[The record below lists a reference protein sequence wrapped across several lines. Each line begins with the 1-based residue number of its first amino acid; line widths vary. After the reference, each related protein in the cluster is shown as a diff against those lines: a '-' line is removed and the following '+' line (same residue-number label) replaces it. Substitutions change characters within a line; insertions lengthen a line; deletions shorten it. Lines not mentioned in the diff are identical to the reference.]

1 MKFNISPWHFEELI
15 KKSYS
20 LDHIFLL
27 SLINENNDIS
37 TLCENSMK
45 IQGMEQSL
53 IRKGLITEQGAITTL
68 GKELLVFINSKE
80 EKKIVKAKSS
90 STDFDIW
97 YKTYPGTNQFTY
109 KGKLF
114 EGNRGLRIKPSDC
127 RIAYDKIILAGV
139 YTAEQLLKAL
149 EYEILQRKESSFKER
164 KNNLTFMQ
172 SSIAYLNSS
181 SFQGFIELIEQGA
194 SVKESESLDS
204 TNI

>member
-20 LDHIFLL
+20 LDGIYLL
-27 SLINENNDIS
+27 SLINENKDIS
-37 TLCENSMK
+37 ELCKDSMK
-45 IQGMEQSL
+45 IQAIEQSL
-53 IRKGLITEQGAITTL
+53 IRKGLITDEGVVTTL
-68 GKELLVFINSKE
+68 GKELLIFINSKE
-80 EKKIVKAKSS
+80 KKKIVKTKSS
-90 STDFDIW
+90 SSDFDIW

-109 KGKLF
+109 KGKFF
-114 EGNRGLRIKPSDC
+114 EGNRGFKVNPSGC
-127 RIAYDKIILAGV
+127 RIEYDKIILAGV

-172 SSIAYLNSS
+172 STYVYLSNK
-181 SFQGFIELIEQGA
+181 SFQGFIELIEQGN
-194 SVKESESLDS
+194 SIKESENMDS

>member
-15 KKSYS
+15 KKSYT
-20 LDHIFLL
+20 LDQIFLL

-37 TLCENSMK
+37 ALCENSMK
-45 IQGMEQSL
+45 IQGIEQSL
-53 IRKGLITEQGAITTL
+53 TRKGLITEQGAVTTL
-68 GKELLVFINSKE
+68 GKELLIFINSKE

-90 STDFDIW
+90 SSDFDIW

-114 EGNRGLRIKPSDC
+114 EGNRGLRINPSGC
-127 RIAYDKIILAGV
+127 RIAYDKIMLAGE
-139 YTAEQLLKAL
+139 YTASQLLKAL

-181 SFQGFIELIEQGA
+181 SFQGFIELIEQGT
-194 SVKESESLDS
+194 SIKESESLDS